1 MVGLIDEIIRI
12 LNQPADYLESITQ
25 RRQLLQKL
33 GQLWQGL
40 PITPPEVIAQED
52 YVDLQIEV
60 IAKITEILWLLWDSP
75 LWQSAAPSRSWQD
88 FLAHYRQFVAAQITA
103 FWRVNDDPKSSQ
115 ADPQGDD
122 RESASVDISAPIAV
136 PEIAVREIIYDLH
149 QQLGMAFFKRGSWTG
164 AVFGFE
170 LAWLSLATAEIFQ
183 ALTAPNGTRQDG
195 TRNAPQD
202 LITSLLAVVTTEPLP
217 QTQWQPQ
224 WSDQACALLCNLGA
238 AWAMQATDTS
248 LDQAINY
255 YHQAL
260 TLAPNLVPA
269 HFNLGAAYFRLERW
283 DQAIAHLETTLSL
296 KPDYAEACTK
306 LGAVFLN
313 RQHTGDV
320 AQAIAY
326 HEKAIQL
333 CLGTASLSGG
343 SYSIA
348 DAYYNLAIAQTQNH
362 QPQAA
367 IQAYEKAIFYRPQFA
382 DAHTN
387 LSLLLLAQGE
397 MSRGW
402 QEYQWRWQT
411 HHLDLPMAMD
421 CPLWQGED
429 LQDKVIFL
437 FTEQGF
443 GDGIQFCRYVPLVA
457 ARGARVILQCQPELK
472 RLFHGLEGVTWL
484 VTVEEPIPAFDYYAP
499 LMSLP
504 QIFGTTLETVPAEVP
519 YLKPLV
525 HLPLQ
530 PQLDPDN
537 NTQIL
542 ENLAQCFPKPLQI
555 GIVWSSSAK
564 GHLDY
569 QKFQGQKSLDLALL
583 LEALDLSQTLVYSF
597 QVGPEANLLEQP
609 LTEIT
614 PKSIAEYLLTERLLP
629 LHPYITDFADTAGLI
644 NQMDL
649 IITIDTAVAH
659 LAGALA
665 KPTWV
670 LLSYYSDWRWLGD
683 CTGTAKAK
691 YQNHSPWYPTMRL
704 FRQPAPN
711 DWHGII
717 QQIKEALVSFE
728 AGEMGEISV

>member
-33 GQLWQGL
+33 GQLWQSL
-40 PITPPEVIAQED
+40 PITPPDAITQED

-75 LWQSAAPSRSWQD
+75 LWQSAAASRSWQD
-88 FLAHYRQFVAAQITA
+88 FLGHYSQFVAAQIMA
-103 FWRVNDDPKSSQ
+103 FWRVSDDAKSSQ
-115 ADPQGDD
+115 ADPQGDYYD
-122 RESASVDISAPIAV
+122 CGSAHPSAPITV
-136 PEIAVREIIYDLH
+136 SEIAVREIIYDLH

-183 ALTAPNGTRQDG
+183 ALTAQNGTQ
-195 TRNAPQD
+195 
-202 LITSLLAVVTTEPLP
+202 ITSLLTVAATEPSA
-217 QTQWQPQ
+217 QSQ

-248 LDQAINY
+248 LHQAINY

-313 RQHTGDV
+313 RQQTGDV
-320 AQAIAY
+320 AQAIAH
-326 HEKAIQL
+326 HETAIQL
-333 CLGTASLSGG
+333 CLDAASLSGET
-343 SYSIA
+343 YSIA
-348 DAYYNLAIAQTQNH
+348 DAYYNLAVAQTQNH

-367 IQAYEKAIFYRPQFA
+367 IHAYEKAIFYRPQFA

-397 MSRGW
+397 MNRGW

-437 FTEQGF
+437 FAEQGF

-472 RLFHGLEGVTWL
+472 RLFQGLEGVTWL
-484 VTVEEPIPAFDYYAP
+484 VTAEEPIPAFDYYAP

-530 PQLDPDN
+530 PQLDPEN
-537 NTQIL
+537 TTQIL
-542 ENLAQCFPKPLQI
+542 QNLAQCFPKPLQI

-583 LEALDLSQTLVYSF
+583 LEALDLSQTLVYSL
-597 QVGPEANLLEQP
+597 QVGPEATLLEQP
-609 LTEIT
+609 LTQIT
-614 PKSIAEYLLTERLLP
+614 PKSIAEHLLTERLLP

-670 LLSYYSDWRWLGD
+670 LLSYHSDWRWLGD
-683 CTGTAKAK
+683 CTGAAKAK

-717 QQIKEALVSFE
+717 QQIKEALGSFDP
-728 AGEMGEISV
+728 GEIGEISG